1 MLSSLLFF
9 FKDSFS
15 RTLPLDLSLPL
26 PFHRP
31 IVSSCA
37 PFLQSLQIANH
48 PFLFG
53 EPNDEAGQP
62 LCDAR
67 PELLVT
73 ASGKFKVL
81 DSMLRHLHKGGHQ
94 VLVFSQM
101 TETLNIMEDYLRF
114 REWRYCRIDGN
125 VKVQE
130 RQSQMDSFNNDS
142 DIFVFMLSTRAGGL
156 GINLQAADTVI
167 LFDSDW
173 NPHQDAQVF
182 RTK

>member
-1 MLSSLLFF
+1 
-9 FKDSFS
+9 
-15 RTLPLDLSLPL
+15 
-26 PFHRP
+26 
-31 IVSSCA
+31 
-37 PFLQSLQIANH
+37 
-48 PFLFG
+48 
-53 EPNDEAGQP
+53 
-62 LCDAR
+62 
-67 PELLVT
+67 VT

-81 DSMLRHLHKGGHQ
+81 DSMLRHLHAGGHQ

-130 RQSQMDSFNNDS
+130 RQSQMDAFNNDA

-173 NPHQDAQVF
+173 NPHQDAQVSYYEKEGEF
-182 RTK
+182 IQFFFFSKVKSSFNWQLILPYSK

>member
-1 MLSSLLFF
+1 M
-9 FKDSFS
+9 
-15 RTLPLDLSLPL
+15 
-26 PFHRP
+26 
-31 IVSSCA
+31 SSCA